1 MATIGHPL
9 SDLSNL
15 LSPYTMASIPGNITR
30 INPAFEPSATT
41 HPGLPTKEQC
51 IQWYTAVA
59 GYDPSP
65 DLTWSDAF
73 GSYRGAIIVQGI
85 AARFAMGV
93 ASSAKAEEY
102 AVQLKPLSEVAWQL
116 VQRWMEQHKGGSKL

>member
-1 MATIGHPL
+1 M
-9 SDLSNL
+9 
-15 LSPYTMASIPGNITR
+15 
-30 INPAFEPSATT
+30 
-41 HPGLPTKEQC
+41 
-51 IQWYTAVA
+51 A